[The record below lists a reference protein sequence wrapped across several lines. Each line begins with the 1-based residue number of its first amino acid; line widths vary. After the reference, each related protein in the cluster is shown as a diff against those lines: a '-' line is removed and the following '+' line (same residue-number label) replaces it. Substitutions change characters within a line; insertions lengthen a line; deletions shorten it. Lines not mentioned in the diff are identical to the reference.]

1 MVDFQERVCVVRKV
15 SLFDKN
21 QKDSMTP
28 SKSIKEIKTLDILK
42 TGALSIQVCTNA
54 KRKKDIERLT
64 NEKSL
69 CGTVNSWVLD
79 EKESKRLG
87 QSKVTCANDPSR
99 THYIL
104 YA

>member
-1 MVDFQERVCVVRKV
+1 MK
-15 SLFDKN
+15 
-21 QKDSMTP
+21 
-28 SKSIKEIKTLDILK
+28 KTLTVLK

-54 KRKKDIERLT
+54 KTKKVIERLA
-64 NEKSL
+64 NEANL
-69 CGTVNSWVLD
+69 CGTMGGWYLD

-87 QSKVTCANDPSR
+87 QAKVPCADDKKR